1 MKNKFLVFGCEFL
14 EAQIYGVHAFLLK
27 TKNSKLK
34 TSQKGFTLLELMIA
48 MTLFVVVLVSFI
60 GLFMSAISEQQ
71 KNLEKIT
78 LLNSASYLLEYM
90 SRSIRMAEKDPGAT
104 CIDLNMNYKHP
115 NAGNDSL
122 QFLQTEFDAGAGG
135 YVPKCRRFYFD
146 VGAGKIKIMKS
157 TDNTQGNLQLAI
169 DLTPG
174 NLTIA
179 GMRFVIQGD
188 GQVAGSPGDPTG
200 NLQPAVTISINLRT
214 NIASPQEL
222 KVQTTVSQRELDIEY

>member
-1 MKNKFLVFGCEFL
+1 M
-14 EAQIYGVHAFLLK
+14 
-27 TKNSKLK
+27 
-34 TSQKGFTLLELMIA
+34 QKGFTLLELMIA
-48 MTLFVVVLVSFI
+48 MTLFVVVIVSFI

-78 LLNSASYLLEYM
+78 LLNNASYLLEYM

-115 NAGNDSL
+115 NPGNDSL

-135 YVPKCRRFYFD
+135 YVSKCRRFYLD
-146 VGAGKIKIMKS
+146 SGAIKMRKS
-157 TDNTQGNLQLAI
+157 TDNTWVNLQPALN
-169 DLTPG
+169 LTPA
-174 NLTIA
+174 NLSIA

-188 GQVAGSPGDPTG
+188 GQIAGSPGDPTG

-214 NIASPQEL
+214 NNVTPQEL